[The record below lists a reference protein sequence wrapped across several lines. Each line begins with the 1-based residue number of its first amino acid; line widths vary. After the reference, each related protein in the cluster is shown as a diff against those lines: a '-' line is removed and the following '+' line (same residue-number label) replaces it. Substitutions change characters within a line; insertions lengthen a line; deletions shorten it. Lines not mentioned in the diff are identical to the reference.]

1 MYLHGKIGSFLF
13 RMGTIE
19 NIAHYSKYLFS
30 VFCSRILA
38 YKHESLFPDI
48 YLCLFL
54 VSITIAELTGS
65 RQNI

>member
-19 NIAHYSKYLFS
+19 NIAHYSKNLFS

-38 YKHESLFPDI
+38 NIVKSGHLQGYEGILDSPDTH
-48 YLCLFL
+48 L
-54 VSITIAELTGS
+54 SIITL
-65 RQNI
+65 